1 MKDKFDFLRKIFSCE
16 NSDLL
21 LKAYKSLSNE
31 GLEVY
36 MEVNEGEFIV
46 VTENTISDAT
56 TLYVPAADW
65 SFSKDVLTKEGLSEY
80 ITEYVIPSHIQA
92 EIDKTEEILL
102 KKRKTVYIETLI
114 VFVLFVIYIIFT
126 MVTH

>member
-1 MKDKFDFLRKIFSCE
+1 MKDKFDYLRKIFSCD
-16 NSDLL
+16 NPNLL
-21 LKAYKSLSNE
+21 FKAYKSLSNE

-36 MEVNEGEFIV
+36 IEVNEGEFIV
-46 VTENTISDAT
+46 VSENTISDAT

>member
-1 MKDKFDFLRKIFSCE
+1 MKDKFDFLRKILACE
-16 NSDLL
+16 HSDLL

-31 GLEVY
+31 GREVY
-36 MEVNEGEFIV
+36 IEVNEGEFIV
-46 VTENTISDAT
+46 VSENTISDAT

>member
-1 MKDKFDFLRKIFSCE
+1 M
-16 NSDLL
+16 
-21 LKAYKSLSNE
+21 
-31 GLEVY
+31 
-36 MEVNEGEFIV
+36 
-46 VTENTISDAT
+46 
-56 TLYVPAADW
+56 PAADW

-126 MVTH
+126 MVTRYRRAGQKTGNNYQVRKKEKPPS

>member
-1 MKDKFDFLRKIFSCE
+1 MKDKFDFLRKIFSSE
-16 NSDLL
+16 NPDLL

-36 MEVNEGEFIV
+36 IEVSPGDFLIFREEL
-46 VTENTISDAT
+46 ISDSNE
-56 TLYVPAADW
+56 LYVPAADW
-65 SFSKDVLTKEGLSEY
+65 AFSKEILTKQGLSEY
-80 ITEYVIPSHIQA
+80 ITEYVVPESIQA

-102 KKRKTVYIETLI
+102 KKRKTVYIETLV

>member
-1 MKDKFDFLRKIFSCE
+1 MKDKFDFLRKIFSSE
-16 NSDLL
+16 NPDLL

-36 MEVNEGEFIV
+36 IEVSPGDFLIFREDLLSDNNE
-46 VTENTISDAT
+46 
-56 TLYVPAADW
+56 LYVPAADW
-65 SFSKDVLTKEGLSEY
+65 AFSKEILTKQGLSEY
-80 ITEYVIPSHIQA
+80 ITEYVIPSHLQA

-102 KKRKTVYIETLI
+102 KKGKTVYIETLI

>member
-1 MKDKFDFLRKIFSCE
+1 MNDFSYLRKILA
-16 NSDLL
+16 SDSSEVLQ
-21 LKAYKSLSNE
+21 KAFKSLSNE

-36 MEVNEGEFIV
+36 IEVSPGDFLIFREDLLSDSNE
-46 VTENTISDAT
+46 
-56 TLYVPAADW
+56 LYVPAADW
-65 SFSKDVLTKEGLSEY
+65 AFSKEILTKQGLSEY
-80 ITEYVIPSHIQA
+80 ITEYVVPESIQA

-102 KKRKTVYIETLI
+102 KKRKTVYIETLV